1 MRKRRKWIFYGVFLA
16 LLLLF
21 GLYQFFAY
29 VLKDQWSERSAAEAA
44 AINGA
49 GLTEIDKAE
58 KSVWDEN
65 SIYWVITGKNK
76 TGAGMMVWV
85 RFTVDGKPAQGENAV
100 HAQELSQGVSEE
112 KMRQMIAAQIPGIK
126 IKRLL
131 PGAYNSEYAWQLFY
145 QDGDR
150 YYYRFYRF
158 SDGEQIGDGY
168 SLPNR

>member
-1 MRKRRKWIFYGVFLA
+1 MRKRRKWILYGVFLA

-44 AINGA
+44 AISGA
-49 GLTEIDKAE
+49 GLTEIEKAQ

-76 TGAGMMVWV
+76 AGSDVMVWV

-100 HAQELSQGVSEE
+100 HTQELSQGVSEE
-112 KMRQMIAAQIPGIK
+112 KMRQIIAAQVPGIK
-126 IKRLL
+126 IERLL
-131 PGAYNSEYAWQLFY
+131 PGAYNGEYAWQLFY
-145 QDGDR
+145 KDGDR